1 MEQLT
6 FSQHV
11 AANGGTLPWQD
22 AVRLTLL
29 TIQTI
34 SAQADPE
41 TTYIDVCPE
50 QIVLSKDAR
59 EVLSCGKPHSLKEW
73 DAADAANPQ
82 LLPWEFW
89 NAWSA
94 RTPAAQVYPVAA
106 CLFGALSGHLPM
118 AAKARLNGAALR
130 TLNGIPDALN
140 NVLQK
145 GLALSAAD
153 RWPSLEAF
161 RAALVDATK
170 IEIAVDDA
178 PEKDDETSALQAG
191 QLDLS
196 KVRTVDALKG
206 PQAVYKPTAQKK
218 SVKLGPL
225 LPVAV
230 LSVAFLGGLLAYQ
243 FTLRGTPTAEELF
256 LPAATAKSSSSSK
269 AAEPESEAASP
280 EAGSEVASSAVES
293 EAASF
298 SEAAVSSP
306 AASEAPASATSTK
319 QEEPA
324 SSAASSKAASSAAS
338 SSKAASSASAS
349 SKKEEKPAS
358 SASSSA
364 SSTASSEAAASSV
377 APENVTQTLTLA
389 DGSKFVGKV
398 DGSKQTGTLTKPN
411 GDVYTGTF
419 TDGKLEGKGT
429 LKTASGNSYD
439 GNFAGGQPSGSG
451 TMKYAN
457 GSTYTGSWADGQR
470 SGSGT
475 VNYANGDK
483 FSGSFSAD
491 LRDGSGTY
499 TWANGTTYRGTWKAG
514 KARKG
519 GTYSYT
525 DAGVK
530 EGLAAG
536 GNLTMQD

>member
-11 AANGGTLPWQD
+11 AANGGSLPWQD

-41 TTYIDVCPE
+41 TTYMDVCPE

-89 NAWSA
+89 NTWSA

-130 TLNGIPDALN
+130 TLPDIPDALS

-145 GLALSAAD
+145 GLALNAAD

-170 IEIAVDDA
+170 IEIAVDDT
-178 PEKDDETSALQAG
+178 PEKTDDTPALQAG

-196 KVRTVDALKG
+196 KVRTVDAPKG
-206 PQAVYKPTAQKK
+206 PQAVYKPTAPKK

-256 LPAATAKSSSSSK
+256 LPTATAAASSSSK
-269 AAEPESEAASP
+269 AAEPEREAAS
-280 EAGSEVASSAVES
+280 SAAES
-293 EAASF
+293 EAASS
-298 SEAAVSSP
+298 SEAAASSP
-306 AASEAPASATSTK
+306 AASEALASAPSIK

-324 SSAASSKAASSAAS
+324 SSAASSKAASGAAS
-338 SSKAASSASAS
+338 SSKAASAS

-364 SSTASSEAAASSV
+364 SSTASSEAAASSA
-377 APENVTQTLTLA
+377 APENVTQTLTLS

-483 FSGSFSAD
+483 FSGSFAAD

-530 EGLAAG
+530 EGLSAG

>member
-11 AANGGTLPWQD
+11 AANGGSLPWQD

-41 TTYIDVCPE
+41 TTYMDVCPE

-130 TLNGIPDALN
+130 TLPDIPDALN
-140 NVLQK
+140 NALQK
-145 GLALSAAD
+145 GLALNAAD

-161 RAALVDATK
+161 RAALVDAT
-170 IEIAVDDA
+170 
-178 PEKDDETSALQAG
+178 PALQAG

-196 KVRTVDALKG
+196 KVRTVDAPKG

-256 LPAATAKSSSSSK
+256 LPTATAKTSSSSK
-269 AAEPESEAASP
+269 AAEPEREAAS
-280 EAGSEVASSAVES
+280 SAAES
-293 EAASF
+293 EAASS
-298 SEAAVSSP
+298 SEAAASSP
-306 AASEAPASATSTK
+306 AASEAPASAPSTK
-319 QEEPA
+319 PEEPA

-338 SSKAASSASAS
+338 SSKAASAS

-358 SASSSA
+358 SASSA
-364 SSTASSEAAASSV
+364 SSTASSEAAASSA
-377 APENVTQTLTLA
+377 APENVTQTLALA

-429 LKTASGNSYD
+429 LKAASGNSYD

-475 VNYANGDK
+475 VNYANGDQ
-483 FSGSFSAD
+483 FSGSFAAD

-514 KARKG
+514 EARKG

-530 EGLAAG
+530 EGLSAG

>member
-6 FSQHV
+6 FSQHI
-11 AANGGTLPWQD
+11 AANGGSLPWQD

-41 TTYIDVCPE
+41 TTYMDVCPE

-130 TLNGIPDALN
+130 TLPDIPDALN

-145 GLALSAAD
+145 GLALNPAD

-170 IEIAVDDA
+170 IEIAVDDT
-178 PEKDDETSALQAG
+178 PEKTDDTPALQAG

-196 KVRTVDALKG
+196 KVRTVDAPKG

-256 LPAATAKSSSSSK
+256 LPTAAAKTSSSSK
-269 AAEPESEAASP
+269 AAEPEREAAS
-280 EAGSEVASSAVES
+280 SAAES
-293 EAASF
+293 EAASS
-298 SEAAVSSP
+298 SEAAASS
-306 AASEAPASATSTK
+306 
-319 QEEPA
+319 PA

-338 SSKAASSASAS
+338 SSKAASAS

-358 SASSSA
+358 SASSA
-364 SSTASSEAAASSV
+364 SSTASSEAAASSA

-429 LKTASGNSYD
+429 LKAASGNSYD

-475 VNYANGDK
+475 VNYANGDQ
-483 FSGSFSAD
+483 FSGSFAAD

-530 EGLAAG
+530 EGLSAG

>member
-11 AANGGTLPWQD
+11 AANGGSLPWQD

-34 SAQADPE
+34 SAQADLE
-41 TTYIDVCPE
+41 TTYMDVCPE

-130 TLNGIPDALN
+130 TLPDIPDALN

-145 GLALSAAD
+145 GLALNAAD

-170 IEIAVDDA
+170 IEIAVDDT
-178 PEKDDETSALQAG
+178 PEKDDDTPALQAG

-196 KVRTVDALKG
+196 KVRTVDAPKG

-256 LPAATAKSSSSSK
+256 LPTAAAKTSSSSK
-269 AAEPESEAASP
+269 AAEPEREAASSSEAA
-280 EAGSEVASSAVES
+280 A
-293 EAASF
+293 
-298 SEAAVSSP
+298 SSP
-306 AASEAPASATSTK
+306 AASEAPASAPSTK
-319 QEEPA
+319 PEEPA

-338 SSKAASSASAS
+338 SSKAASAS

-358 SASSSA
+358 SASSA
-364 SSTASSEAAASSV
+364 SSTASSEAA

-429 LKTASGNSYD
+429 LKAASGNSYD

-483 FSGSFSAD
+483 FSGSFAAD

-530 EGLAAG
+530 EGLSAG

>member
-11 AANGGTLPWQD
+11 AANGGSLPWQD

-41 TTYIDVCPE
+41 TTYLDVCPE

-130 TLNGIPDALN
+130 TLPDIPDALN

-145 GLALSAAD
+145 GLALNAAD

-170 IEIAVDDA
+170 IEIAVEDTSEKTDDT
-178 PEKDDETSALQAG
+178 PALQAG

-196 KVRTVDALKG
+196 KVRTVDAPKG

-256 LPAATAKSSSSSK
+256 LPTATAKTSSSSK
-269 AAEPESEAASP
+269 AAEPEREAAS
-280 EAGSEVASSAVES
+280 SAAES
-293 EAASF
+293 EAASS
-298 SEAAVSSP
+298 SEAAASSP
-306 AASEAPASATSTK
+306 AASEAPASAPSTK

-324 SSAASSKAASSAAS
+324 SSSKA
-338 SSKAASSASAS
+338 ASAS

-358 SASSSA
+358 SANSA
-364 SSTASSEAAASSV
+364 SSTASSEAAASSA

-475 VNYANGDK
+475 VNYANGDQ
-483 FSGSFSAD
+483 FSGSFAAD

-514 KARKG
+514 EARKG

-530 EGLAAG
+530 EGLSAG

>member
-11 AANGGTLPWQD
+11 AANGGSLPWQD

-41 TTYIDVCPE
+41 TTYMDVCPE

-130 TLNGIPDALN
+130 TLPDIPDALN

-145 GLALSAAD
+145 GLALNAAD

-170 IEIAVDDA
+170 IEIAVDDT
-178 PEKDDETSALQAG
+178 PEKTDDTPALQAG

-196 KVRTVDALKG
+196 KVRTVDAPKG

-256 LPAATAKSSSSSK
+256 LPTATAKTSSSSK
-269 AAEPESEAASP
+269 AAEPEREAAS
-280 EAGSEVASSAVES
+280 SAAES
-293 EAASF
+293 EAASS
-298 SEAAVSSP
+298 SEAAASS
-306 AASEAPASATSTK
+306 
-319 QEEPA
+319 PA

-338 SSKAASSASAS
+338 SSKAASAS

-358 SASSSA
+358 SASSA
-364 SSTASSEAAASSV
+364 SSTASSEAAASSA

-429 LKTASGNSYD
+429 LKAASGNSYD

-475 VNYANGDK
+475 VNYANGDQ
-483 FSGSFSAD
+483 FSGSFAAD

-530 EGLAAG
+530 EGLSAG

>member
-11 AANGGTLPWQD
+11 AANGGSLPWQD

-41 TTYIDVCPE
+41 TTYLDVCPE

-130 TLNGIPDALN
+130 TLPDIPDALN

-145 GLALSAAD
+145 GLALNAAD

-170 IEIAVDDA
+170 IEIAVEDTSEKTDDT
-178 PEKDDETSALQAG
+178 PALQAG

-196 KVRTVDALKG
+196 KVRTVDAPKG

-256 LPAATAKSSSSSK
+256 LPTATAKTSSSSK
-269 AAEPESEAASP
+269 AAEPEREAAS
-280 EAGSEVASSAVES
+280 SAAES
-293 EAASF
+293 EAASS
-298 SEAAVSSP
+298 SEAAASSP
-306 AASEAPASATSTK
+306 AASEAPASAPSTK

-324 SSAASSKAASSAAS
+324 SSSKA
-338 SSKAASSASAS
+338 ASAS

-358 SASSSA
+358 SASSA
-364 SSTASSEAAASSV
+364 SSTASSEAAASSA
-377 APENVTQTLTLA
+377 APENVTQMLTLA

-475 VNYANGDK
+475 VNYANGDQ
-483 FSGSFSAD
+483 FSGSFAAD

-514 KARKG
+514 EARKG

-530 EGLAAG
+530 EGLSAG

>member
-11 AANGGTLPWQD
+11 AANGGSLPWQD

-41 TTYIDVCPE
+41 TTYMDVCPE

-130 TLNGIPDALN
+130 TLSDIPDALN

-145 GLALSAAD
+145 GLALNAAD

-170 IEIAVDDA
+170 IEIAVDDT
-178 PEKDDETSALQAG
+178 PEKTDDTPALQAG
-191 QLDLS
+191 PLDLS
-196 KVRTVDALKG
+196 KVRTVDAPKG

-256 LPAATAKSSSSSK
+256 LPTATAKTSSSSK
-269 AAEPESEAASP
+269 AAEPEREAASG
-280 EAGSEVASSAVES
+280 AAES
-293 EAASF
+293 EAASS
-298 SEAAVSSP
+298 SEAAASS
-306 AASEAPASATSTK
+306 
-319 QEEPA
+319 PA

-338 SSKAASSASAS
+338 SSKAASAS

-358 SASSSA
+358 SASSA
-364 SSTASSEAAASSV
+364 SSTASSEAAASSA

-475 VNYANGDK
+475 VNYANGDQ
-483 FSGSFSAD
+483 FSGSFAAD

-499 TWANGTTYRGTWKAG
+499 TWTNGTTYRGTWKAG
-514 KARKG
+514 QARKG

-530 EGLAAG
+530 EGLSAG

>member
-11 AANGGTLPWQD
+11 AANGGSLPWQD

-41 TTYIDVCPE
+41 TTYMDVCPE

-89 NAWSA
+89 NVWSA

-130 TLNGIPDALN
+130 TLPDIPDALN

-145 GLALSAAD
+145 GLALNAAD

-170 IEIAVDDA
+170 IEIAVDDT
-178 PEKDDETSALQAG
+178 PEKNDDTPALQAG

-196 KVRTVDALKG
+196 KVRTVDAPKG

-256 LPAATAKSSSSSK
+256 LPAATAKTSSSSK
-269 AAEPESEAASP
+269 AAEPEREAAS
-280 EAGSEVASSAVES
+280 SAAES
-293 EAASF
+293 EAASS
-298 SEAAVSSP
+298 SEAAASSP
-306 AASEAPASATSTK
+306 AASEAP
-319 QEEPA
+319 
-324 SSAASSKAASSAAS
+324 
-338 SSKAASSASAS
+338 ASAS

-358 SASSSA
+358 SASSA
-364 SSTASSEAAASSV
+364 SNTASSEAAASSA

-475 VNYANGDK
+475 VNYANGDQ

-514 KARKG
+514 EARKG

-530 EGLAAG
+530 EGLSAG

>member
-11 AANGGTLPWQD
+11 AANGGSLPWQD

-41 TTYIDVCPE
+41 TTYMDVCPE

-130 TLNGIPDALN
+130 TLTDIPDALN

-145 GLALSAAD
+145 GLALNAAD

-170 IEIAVDDA
+170 IEIAVDDT
-178 PEKDDETSALQAG
+178 PEKTDGTPALQAG

-196 KVRTVDALKG
+196 KVRTVDAPKG

-256 LPAATAKSSSSSK
+256 LPTATAKTSSSSK
-269 AAEPESEAASP
+269 AAEPEREAAS
-280 EAGSEVASSAVES
+280 SAAES
-293 EAASF
+293 EAASS
-298 SEAAVSSP
+298 SEAAASSP
-306 AASEAPASATSTK
+306 TASEAPASAPSTK
-319 QEEPA
+319 PEEPA
-324 SSAASSKAASSAAS
+324 SSA
-338 SSKAASSASAS
+338 
-349 SKKEEKPAS
+349 
-358 SASSSA
+358 SSA
-364 SSTASSEAAASSV
+364 SSTASSEAAASSA

-398 DGSKQTGTLTKPN
+398 DGSKQTGTLTKSN

-475 VNYANGDK
+475 VNYANGDQ
-483 FSGSFSAD
+483 FSGSFAAD

-514 KARKG
+514 EARKG

-530 EGLAAG
+530 EGLSAG

>member
-11 AANGGTLPWQD
+11 AANGGSLPWQD

-34 SAQADPE
+34 SAQTDSE
-41 TTYIDVCPE
+41 TTYMDVCPE

-130 TLNGIPDALN
+130 TLPDIPDALN

-145 GLALSAAD
+145 GLALNAAD

-170 IEIAVDDA
+170 IEIAVDDT
-178 PEKDDETSALQAG
+178 PEKTDDTPALQAG
-191 QLDLS
+191 PLDLS
-196 KVRTVDALKG
+196 KVRTVDAPKG

-256 LPAATAKSSSSSK
+256 LPTATAKTSSSSK
-269 AAEPESEAASP
+269 AAEPEREAAS
-280 EAGSEVASSAVES
+280 SAAES
-293 EAASF
+293 EAASS
-298 SEAAVSSP
+298 SEAAASP
-306 AASEAPASATSTK
+306 AASEAPASDPSTK

-324 SSAASSKAASSAAS
+324 SSAASSKVTSSAAS
-338 SSKAASSASAS
+338 SSKAASAS

-358 SASSSA
+358 SASSA
-364 SSTASSEAAASSV
+364 SSTASSEAAASSA

-475 VNYANGDK
+475 VNYANGDQ
-483 FSGSFSAD
+483 FSGSFAAD

-514 KARKG
+514 EARKG

-530 EGLAAG
+530 EGLSAG

>member
-11 AANGGTLPWQD
+11 AANGGFLPWQD

-41 TTYIDVCPE
+41 TTYVDVCPE
-50 QIVLSKDAR
+50 QIVLNKDAR

-130 TLNGIPDALN
+130 TLPDIPDALN

-145 GLALSAAD
+145 GLALNAAD

-170 IEIAVDDA
+170 IEIAVDDT
-178 PEKDDETSALQAG
+178 PEKTDDTPALQAG
-191 QLDLS
+191 PLDLS
-196 KVRTVDALKG
+196 KVRTVDAPKG

-256 LPAATAKSSSSSK
+256 LPTATAKTSSSSK
-269 AAEPESEAASP
+269 AAEPEREAAS
-280 EAGSEVASSAVES
+280 SAAES
-293 EAASF
+293 EAASS
-298 SEAAVSSP
+298 SEAATSSP
-306 AASEAPASATSTK
+306 AASEAPASAPSTK

-324 SSAASSKAASSAAS
+324 SSAASSKAAS
-338 SSKAASSASAS
+338 AS

-358 SASSSA
+358 SASSA
-364 SSTASSEAAASSV
+364 SSTASSEAAASSA

-475 VNYANGDK
+475 VNYANGDQ
-483 FSGSFSAD
+483 FSGSFAAD

-514 KARKG
+514 EARKG

-530 EGLAAG
+530 EGLSAG

>member
-11 AANGGTLPWQD
+11 AANGGSLPWQD

-41 TTYIDVCPE
+41 TTYMDVCPE

-130 TLNGIPDALN
+130 TLSDIPDALN

-145 GLALSAAD
+145 GLALNAAD

-170 IEIAVDDA
+170 IEIAVDDT
-178 PEKDDETSALQAG
+178 PEKTDDTPALQAG
-191 QLDLS
+191 PLDLS
-196 KVRTVDALKG
+196 KVRTVDAPKG

-225 LPVAV
+225 LPVTV

-256 LPAATAKSSSSSK
+256 LPTATAKTSSSSK
-269 AAEPESEAASP
+269 AAEPEREAASSAAENEAASSSEAA
-280 EAGSEVASSAVES
+280 A
-293 EAASF
+293 
-298 SEAAVSSP
+298 SSP
-306 AASEAPASATSTK
+306 AASEAPASAPSTK

-324 SSAASSKAASSAAS
+324 SSAASSKAAS
-338 SSKAASSASAS
+338 AS

-358 SASSSA
+358 SASSA
-364 SSTASSEAAASSV
+364 SSTASSEAAASSA

-475 VNYANGDK
+475 VNYANGDQ
-483 FSGSFSAD
+483 FSGSFAAD

-514 KARKG
+514 EARKG

-530 EGLAAG
+530 EGLSAG

>member
-11 AANGGTLPWQD
+11 AANGGSLPWQD

-41 TTYIDVCPE
+41 TTYMDVCPE

-130 TLNGIPDALN
+130 TLPDIPDALN

-145 GLALSAAD
+145 GLALNAAD

-170 IEIAVDDA
+170 IEIAVNDT
-178 PEKDDETSALQAG
+178 PEKTDDTPALQAG

-196 KVRTVDALKG
+196 KVRTVDAPKG

-243 FTLRGTPTAEELF
+243 FTLRSTPTAEELF
-256 LPAATAKSSSSSK
+256 LPTATAKTSSSSK
-269 AAEPESEAASP
+269 AAEPEREAAS
-280 EAGSEVASSAVES
+280 SAAES
-293 EAASF
+293 EAASS
-298 SEAAVSSP
+298 SEAAASSP
-306 AASEAPASATSTK
+306 AASEAPASAPSTK
-319 QEEPA
+319 PEEPA

-338 SSKAASSASAS
+338 SS

-358 SASSSA
+358 SASSA
-364 SSTASSEAAASSV
+364 SSTASSEAAASSA

-398 DGSKQTGTLTKPN
+398 DGSKQTGTLTKSN

-475 VNYANGDK
+475 VNYANGDQ

-514 KARKG
+514 EARKG

-530 EGLAAG
+530 EGLSAG

>member
-11 AANGGTLPWQD
+11 AANGGSLPWQD

-41 TTYIDVCPE
+41 TTYLDVCPE

-106 CLFGALSGHLPM
+106 CLFGALSGYLPM

-130 TLNGIPDALN
+130 TLTDIPDALN

-145 GLALSAAD
+145 GLALNAAD

-170 IEIAVDDA
+170 IEIAVDDT
-178 PEKDDETSALQAG
+178 PEKNDDTPALQAG
-191 QLDLS
+191 PLDLS
-196 KVRTVDALKG
+196 KVRTVDAPKG

-256 LPAATAKSSSSSK
+256 LPTATAKTSSSSK
-269 AAEPESEAASP
+269 AAEPEREAAS
-280 EAGSEVASSAVES
+280 SAAES
-293 EAASF
+293 EAASS
-298 SEAAVSSP
+298 SEAAASSP
-306 AASEAPASATSTK
+306 AASEAPASAPSTK

-324 SSAASSKAASSAAS
+324 SSSKA
-338 SSKAASSASAS
+338 ASAS

-358 SASSSA
+358 SASSA
-364 SSTASSEAAASSV
+364 SSMASSEAAASSM

-475 VNYANGDK
+475 VNYANGDQ

-514 KARKG
+514 EARKG

-530 EGLAAG
+530 EGLSAG

>member
-11 AANGGTLPWQD
+11 AANGGSLPWQD

-41 TTYIDVCPE
+41 TTYMDVCPE

-130 TLNGIPDALN
+130 TLPDIPDALN

-145 GLALSAAD
+145 GLALNAAD

-170 IEIAVDDA
+170 IEIAVDDT
-178 PEKDDETSALQAG
+178 PEKTDDTPALQAG

-196 KVRTVDALKG
+196 KVRTVDAPKG

-256 LPAATAKSSSSSK
+256 LPTATAKTSSSSK
-269 AAEPESEAASP
+269 AAEPEREAAS
-280 EAGSEVASSAVES
+280 SAAES
-293 EAASF
+293 EAASS
-298 SEAAVSSP
+298 SEAAASSP
-306 AASEAPASATSTK
+306 AASETPASAPSTK
-319 QEEPA
+319 PEEPA
-324 SSAASSKAASSAAS
+324 SSAASSKAAG
-338 SSKAASSASAS
+338 AS

-358 SASSSA
+358 SASSA
-364 SSTASSEAAASSV
+364 SSTASSEAAASSA
-377 APENVTQTLTLA
+377 APENVAQTLTLA

-398 DGSKQTGTLTKPN
+398 DGSKQTGTLTKSN

-457 GSTYTGSWADGQR
+457 GTTYTGSWADGQR

-483 FSGSFSAD
+483 FSGSFAAD
-491 LRDGSGTY
+491 LLDGSGTY

-514 KARKG
+514 EARKG

-530 EGLAAG
+530 EGLSAG

>member
-11 AANGGTLPWQD
+11 AANGGSLPWQD

-41 TTYIDVCPE
+41 TTYMDVCPE

-118 AAKARLNGAALR
+118 AAKARLNGVALR
-130 TLNGIPDALN
+130 TLTDIPDALN

-145 GLALSAAD
+145 GLALNAAD

-170 IEIAVDDA
+170 IEIAVDDT
-178 PEKDDETSALQAG
+178 PEKNDDTPALQAG

-196 KVRTVDALKG
+196 KVRTVDAPKG

-256 LPAATAKSSSSSK
+256 LPAATAKTSSSSK
-269 AAEPESEAASP
+269 AAEPEREAAS
-280 EAGSEVASSAVES
+280 SAAES
-293 EAASF
+293 EAASS
-298 SEAAVSSP
+298 SEAAASSP
-306 AASEAPASATSTK
+306 AASEAP
-319 QEEPA
+319 
-324 SSAASSKAASSAAS
+324 
-338 SSKAASSASAS
+338 ASAS

-358 SASSSA
+358 SASSA
-364 SSTASSEAAASSV
+364 SNTASSEAAASSA

-475 VNYANGDK
+475 VNYANGDQ

-514 KARKG
+514 EARKG

-530 EGLAAG
+530 EGLSAG

>member
-11 AANGGTLPWQD
+11 AANGGSLPWQD

-41 TTYIDVCPE
+41 TTYMDVCPE
-50 QIVLSKDAR
+50 QLVLSKDAR

-106 CLFGALSGHLPM
+106 CLFGALSGYLPM

-130 TLNGIPDALN
+130 TLPDIPDALN

-145 GLALSAAD
+145 GLALNAAD

-170 IEIAVDDA
+170 IEIAVDDT
-178 PEKDDETSALQAG
+178 PEKTDDTPALQAG

-196 KVRTVDALKG
+196 KVRTVDAPKG

-225 LPVAV
+225 LPVAA

-256 LPAATAKSSSSSK
+256 LPTATVKTSSSSK
-269 AAEPESEAASP
+269 AAESEREAVSGAAESEAAS
-280 EAGSEVASSAVES
+280 S
-293 EAASF
+293 
-298 SEAAVSSP
+298 SEAAVSP
-306 AASEAPASATSTK
+306 AASEAPASAPSTK

-324 SSAASSKAASSAAS
+324 SSVASSKAASSAAS
-338 SSKAASSASAS
+338 SSKAASAS

-358 SASSSA
+358 SASSA
-364 SSTASSEAAASSV
+364 SSTASSEAAASSA

-398 DGSKQTGTLTKPN
+398 DGSKQTGTLTKSN

-475 VNYANGDK
+475 VNYANGDQ
-483 FSGSFSAD
+483 FSGSFAAD

-514 KARKG
+514 QARKG

-530 EGLAAG
+530 EGLSAG